1 MEFQCKLCG
10 SSMMYVDGKV
20 HLLDT
25 NEEFD
30 IDELMEEIE
39 DEFDEFDEDE
49 FEDEDYY
56 YGEDEYWPEF
66 PSILILFYFLFC
78 FFYYLYI
85 FL

>member
-1 MEFQCKLCG
+1 MAAKLIRCPSCGEEIVLEDLYDEMEFQCKLCG

-56 YGEDEYWPEF
+56 YGEDEY
-66 PSILILFYFLFC
+66 
-78 FFYYLYI
+78 
-85 FL
+85 